1 MADAAT
7 VKSNAEDSGTTCS
20 PLLEKT
26 SEVDDEA
33 LLSPNAKPIKS
44 NAVDVDGGTTSSPP
58 EGTAEVDDIDEALL
72 SPNAKPTSA
81 FAELI
86 TSSSEGEEAITTADD
101 DGDDDGA
108 DCAANITPHPPTK
121 RTADLIT
128 SSSEGEEMT
137 IIADGDGADC
147 AANITPHP
155 PTKRTADLITSSSE
169 GEEAI
174 TTAGDDGD
182 DDGADCAANII
193 KPITPHPPAKRVSRR
208 LEAARRDQEEK
219 SKRTKK
225 AKNMEDDACEDGEDG
240 TSPQCEAS
248 KADEEDRNHTNGYFE
263 VDDILDRRTHKYGSD
278 SAGLRHVVQYLVSWK
293 VPADYD
299 GDASYYDPSW
309 LIAENLDQ
317 NSLASAFR
325 KFPMDGDPDREIVRM
340 QQIEMDAK
348 GVAVD
353 ECLDLGDY
361 FSDDEEKE
369 MEEDSEDED
378 DETTDIMQEYDVEE
392 QSDKSAKVVKDPDVS
407 CLEESGELYHMQA
420 KYCKHLSGYMLILL
434 DAFFFHRLRFSRNS
448 RARPQPKDVP
458 RRSVFFQRSGQEI
471 HIHNRH
477 DPAHASQG
485 NMLQIYAY

>member
-20 PLLEKT
+20 PLEKT

-108 DCAANITPHPPTK
+108 DCV
-121 RTADLIT
+121 
-128 SSSEGEEMT
+128 
-137 IIADGDGADC
+137 
-147 AANITPHP
+147 ANITPHP

-174 TTAGDDGD
+174 TTAGDDGV
-182 DDGADCAANII
+182 DDGADCTANII

-299 GDASYYDPSW
+299 GDASYYDPTW

-325 KFPMDGDPDREIVRM
+325 KFPMDGDPDRESVRM

-348 GVAVD
+348 GFAVD

-378 DETTDIMQEYDVEE
+378 YETTDIMQEYDVEE
-392 QSDKSAKVVKDPDVS
+392 QSDKSAKVVKDPDIS

-420 KYCKHLSGYMLILL
+420 KYCKYLSGYMLILL
-434 DAFFFHRLRFSRNS
+434 GAFFFHRLRFSRNS

-458 RRSVFFQRSGQEI
+458 RRSVLFQRSGQEI